1 MVQCSRGSIS
11 AATIIFY
18 KGVNVLMDGSSLPL
32 SVLLLILLI
41 ALSAY
46 FSASETAFASYNKM
60 RLKSEAEDKKA
71 KKARKVLELSENYE
85 KLISTILIGNN
96 IVNIVAT
103 SVATLLFTHFIENE
117 AVAATVSTIVM
128 TLAVLTFG
136 EITPK
141 TVAKRTADNFSK
153 KVAGSLS
160 VLTAL
165 FTPLTFIFNLWQ
177 KFVLKFFKD
186 DGETAVTEDEII
198 TVVEEAAED
207 GEIDEQES
215 ELIKNVI
222 KFSDL
227 DVNDILT
234 PRVDVAAVDINWDK
248 EKIAKVFAETEFSR
262 LPVYDETIDNI
273 SGILYQKDFF
283 NHSEMPVSELVKPV
297 KFIFSSMKI
306 SRLLKLFQESK
317 CHMVVVNDEYGGTE
331 GIVTLED
338 VIESL
343 VGEIYDEH
351 DEVIEDI
358 VKLSETNYK
367 VLGSTSIDKFLETF
381 ELELEEEDDDSDI
394 TTVSGFAAHNLEK
407 IPDEGDMFEHRNL
420 KITITKTDSNRV
432 VEAMVE
438 VMPVDEDKE

>member
-1 MVQCSRGSIS
+1 
-11 AATIIFY
+11 
-18 KGVNVLMDGSSLPL
+18 MDGSSSLTL

-46 FSASETAFASYNKM
+46 FSASETAFASYNKTRM
-60 RLKSEAEDKKA
+60 KSEAEDKKA
-71 KKARKVLELSENYE
+71 LKARRVLSLSENYE

-103 SVATLLFTHFIENE
+103 SVATLFFTHLISNE
-117 AVAATVSTIVM
+117 AVAATVSTVVM

-141 TVAKRTADNFSK
+141 TVAKRTADSFTK
-153 KVAGSLS
+153 KVADSLT
-160 VLTAL
+160 VLTIV

-186 DGETAVTEDEII
+186 DGEAAVTEDEII

-262 LPVYDETIDNI
+262 LPVYDESIDNI
-273 SGILYQKDFF
+273 SGILYQKDFY
-283 NHSEMPVSELVKPV
+283 NHSQLPVSELVKPV

-351 DEVIEDI
+351 DEVVEDI

-407 IPDEGDMFEHRNL
+407 IPDEGDVFEHRNL

-438 VMPVDEDKE
+438 VMPIPEEEE

>member
-1 MVQCSRGSIS
+1 
-11 AATIIFY
+11 
-18 KGVNVLMDGSSLPL
+18 MDGSSIPIF
-32 SVLLLILLI
+32 VLLLIVLI
-41 ALSAY
+41 MLSAY
-46 FSASETAFASYNKM
+46 FSASETAFSSYNRVRM
-60 RLKSEAEDKKA
+60 KSEAEDKKG
-71 KKARKVLELSENYE
+71 KKARRVLFLSENYE

-103 SVATLLFTHFIENE
+103 SIATLLFTHLLPNNE
-117 AVAATVSTIVM
+117 AMAATVSTVVM
-128 TLAVLTFG
+128 TLAVLIFG

-141 TVAKRTADNFSK
+141 TIAKRTADGFSK
-153 KVAGSLS
+153 KVVGSLS
-160 VLTAL
+160 FLTML
-165 FTPLTFIFNLWQ
+165 FTPLTAIFNLWQ
-177 KFVLKFFKD
+177 KFVMSFVKGTD
-186 DGETAVTEDEII
+186 DDNVTEDEII

-234 PRVDVAAVDINWDK
+234 PRVDVAAVDILWDR
-248 EKIAKVFAETEFSR
+248 ERIAKVFAETEFSR
-262 LPVYDETIDNI
+262 LPIYEENIDNI
-273 SGILYQKDFF
+273 VGILYQKDFS
-283 NHSEMPVSELVKPV
+283 NHADIDVSKLVKPV

-351 DEVIEDI
+351 DEVVEDI
-358 VKLSETNYK
+358 VKLSEDK
-367 VLGSTSIDKFLETF
+367 FRVLGSTSIDKFMEFF
-381 ELELEEEDDDSDI
+381 ELEQEEGEDDSDI

-407 IPDEGDMFEHRNL
+407 IPDQGDRFEYENL
-420 KITITKTDSNRV
+420 KIVITKTDSNRV
-432 VEAMVE
+432 VESV
-438 VMPVDEDKE
+438 VTVFPKEPEPEE

>member
-1 MVQCSRGSIS
+1 
-11 AATIIFY
+11 
-18 KGVNVLMDGSSLPL
+18 MDGSSIPIL
-32 SVLLLILLI
+32 VLLIIVLI

-46 FSASETAFASYNKM
+46 FSASETAFSSYNRVRM
-60 RLKSEAEDKKA
+60 KSEAEDKKG
-71 KKARKVLELSENYE
+71 KKARRVLMLSENYE

-103 SVATLLFTHFIENE
+103 SIATLLFTHLLPDNE
-117 AVAATVSTIVM
+117 ALAATVSTVVM

-141 TVAKRTADNFSK
+141 TIAKRTADGFSK
-153 KVAGSLS
+153 KVVGSLS
-160 VLTAL
+160 FLTTL
-165 FTPLTFIFNLWQ
+165 FTPFTAIFNLWQ
-177 KFVLKFFKD
+177 KFVMSFVKGTD
-186 DGETAVTEDEII
+186 DDNVTEDEII

-234 PRVDVAAVDINWDK
+234 PRVDVAAVDISWDR
-248 EKIAKVFAETEFSR
+248 ERIARVFAETEFSR
-262 LPVYDETIDNI
+262 LPIYEENIDNI
-273 SGILYQKDFF
+273 VGILYQKDFS
-283 NHSEMPVSELVKPV
+283 NHADTDVSKLIKPV

-358 VKLSETNYK
+358 VKLSEDRFR
-367 VLGSTSIDKFLETF
+367 VLGSTSIDKFMEFF
-381 ELELEEEDDDSDI
+381 ELEQEEGEDDSDI

-407 IPDEGDMFEHRNL
+407 IPDQGDRFEYENL
-420 KITITKTDSNRV
+420 KIVITKTDSNRV
-432 VEAMVE
+432 VESV
-438 VMPVDEDKE
+438 VTVFPKEPEPEE

>member
-1 MVQCSRGSIS
+1 
-11 AATIIFY
+11 
-18 KGVNVLMDGSSLPL
+18 MDGSSIPIF
-32 SVLLLILLI
+32 VLLLIVLI
-41 ALSAY
+41 MLSAY
-46 FSASETAFASYNKM
+46 FSASETAFSSYNRVRM
-60 RLKSEAEDKKA
+60 KSEAEDKKG
-71 KKARKVLELSENYE
+71 KKARRVLFLSENYE

-103 SVATLLFTHFIENE
+103 SIATLLFTHLLPDNE
-117 AVAATVSTIVM
+117 AMAATVSTVVM
-128 TLAVLTFG
+128 TLAVLIFG

-141 TVAKRTADNFSK
+141 TIAKRTADGFSK
-153 KVAGSLS
+153 KVVGSLS
-160 VLTAL
+160 FLTML
-165 FTPLTFIFNLWQ
+165 FTPLTAIFNLWQ
-177 KFVLKFFKD
+177 RFVMSFVKGTD
-186 DGETAVTEDEII
+186 DDSVTEDEII

-234 PRVDVAAVDINWDK
+234 PRVDVAAVDISWDR
-248 EKIAKVFAETEFSR
+248 ERISKVFAETEFSR
-262 LPVYDETIDNI
+262 LPIYEENIDNI
-273 SGILYQKDFF
+273 VGILYQKDFS
-283 NHSEMPVSELVKPV
+283 NHSDTDVSKLVKPV

-351 DEVIEDI
+351 DEVVEDI
-358 VKLSETNYK
+358 VKLSEDRFR
-367 VLGSTSIDKFLETF
+367 VLGSTSIDKFMEFFSLEQ
-381 ELELEEEDDDSDI
+381 EEGEDDSDI

-407 IPDEGDMFEHRNL
+407 IPDQGDRFEYENL
-420 KITITKTDSNRV
+420 KIVITKTDSNRV
-432 VEAMVE
+432 VESV
-438 VMPVDEDKE
+438 VTVFPKEPEPEE

>member
-1 MVQCSRGSIS
+1 
-11 AATIIFY
+11 
-18 KGVNVLMDGSSLPL
+18 MDGSSSLTL

-60 RLKSEAEDKKA
+60 RMKSEAEDKKA
-71 KKARKVLELSENYE
+71 IKARRVLSLSENYE

-103 SVATLLFTHFIENE
+103 SVATLFFTHLISNE
-117 AVAATVSTIVM
+117 AVAATVSTVVM

-141 TVAKRTADNFSK
+141 TVAKRTADSFTK
-153 KVAGSLS
+153 KVADSLT
-160 VLTAL
+160 VLTIV

-186 DGETAVTEDEII
+186 DGEAAVTEDEII

-248 EKIAKVFAETEFSR
+248 ERIAKVFAETEFSR
-262 LPVYDETIDNI
+262 LPVYDESIDNI
-273 SGILYQKDFF
+273 SGILYQKDFY
-283 NHSEMPVSELVKPV
+283 NHSQLPVSELVKPV

-351 DEVIEDI
+351 DEVVEDI

-407 IPDEGDMFEHRNL
+407 IPDEGDVFEHRNL

-438 VMPVDEDKE
+438 VMPIPEEEE

>member
-1 MVQCSRGSIS
+1 
-11 AATIIFY
+11 
-18 KGVNVLMDGSSLPL
+18 MDGSSSLTL

-71 KKARKVLELSENYE
+71 VKARRVLSLSENYE

-96 IVNIVAT
+96 LVNIVAT
-103 SVATLLFTHFIENE
+103 SVATLLFTHLLPNNE
-117 AVAATVSTIVM
+117 AMAATVSTIVM
-128 TLAVLTFG
+128 TLVVLTFG

-160 VLTAL
+160 VLTVL

-186 DGETAVTEDEII
+186 DGEIAVTEDEII

-248 EKIAKVFAETEFSR
+248 EKIAKIFAETEFSR
-262 LPVYDETIDNI
+262 LPVYDESIDNVL
-273 SGILYQKDFF
+273 GILYQKDFY
-283 NHSEMPVSELVKPV
+283 NHGELPVSELVKPV

-358 VKLSETNYK
+358 VKLSETRYK

-381 ELELEEEDDDSDI
+381 ELELEEDDDDSDI

-407 IPDEGDMFEHRNL
+407 IPDEGDSFEHRNL

-438 VMPVDEDKE
+438 VFPVEEEEE

>member
-1 MVQCSRGSIS
+1 
-11 AATIIFY
+11 
-18 KGVNVLMDGSSLPL
+18 MDGSSSLTL

-60 RLKSEAEDKKA
+60 RMKSEAEDKKA
-71 KKARKVLELSENYE
+71 IKARRVLSLSENYE

-103 SVATLLFTHFIENE
+103 SVATLLFTHLISNE
-117 AVAATVSTIVM
+117 AVAATVSTVVM

-141 TVAKRTADNFSK
+141 TVAKRTADSFTK
-153 KVAGSLS
+153 KVADSLT
-160 VLTAL
+160 VLTIV

-186 DGETAVTEDEII
+186 DGEAAVTEDEII

-248 EKIAKVFAETEFSR
+248 ERIAKVFAETEFSR
-262 LPVYDETIDNI
+262 LPVYDESIDNI
-273 SGILYQKDFF
+273 SGILYQKDFY
-283 NHSEMPVSELVKPV
+283 NHSQLPVSELVKPV

-351 DEVIEDI
+351 DEVVEDI

-407 IPDEGDMFEHRNL
+407 IPDEGDVFEHRNL

-438 VMPVDEDKE
+438 VMPIPEEEE

>member
-1 MVQCSRGSIS
+1 
-11 AATIIFY
+11 
-18 KGVNVLMDGSSLPL
+18 MDGSSIPIF
-32 SVLLLILLI
+32 VLLLIVLI
-41 ALSAY
+41 MLSAY
-46 FSASETAFASYNKM
+46 FSASETAFSSYNRVRM
-60 RLKSEAEDKKA
+60 KSEAEDKKG
-71 KKARKVLELSENYE
+71 KKARRVLMLSENYE

-103 SVATLLFTHFIENE
+103 SIATLLFTHLLPDNE
-117 AVAATVSTIVM
+117 AMAATVSTVVM
-128 TLAVLTFG
+128 TLAVLIFG

-141 TVAKRTADNFSK
+141 TIAKRTADGFSK
-153 KVAGSLS
+153 KVVGSLS
-160 VLTAL
+160 FLTML
-165 FTPLTFIFNLWQ
+165 FTPLTAIFNLWQ
-177 KFVLKFFKD
+177 RFVMSFVKGTD
-186 DGETAVTEDEII
+186 DDSVTEDEII

-234 PRVDVAAVDINWDK
+234 PRVDVAAVDISWDR
-248 EKIAKVFAETEFSR
+248 ERISKVFAETEFSR
-262 LPVYDETIDNI
+262 LPIYEENIDNI
-273 SGILYQKDFF
+273 VGILYQKDFS
-283 NHSEMPVSELVKPV
+283 NHSDTDVSKLVKPV

-351 DEVIEDI
+351 DEVVEDI
-358 VKLSETNYK
+358 VKLSEDRFR
-367 VLGSTSIDKFLETF
+367 VLGSTSIDKFMEFFSLEQ
-381 ELELEEEDDDSDI
+381 EEGEDDSDI

-407 IPDEGDMFEHRNL
+407 IPDQGDRFEYENL
-420 KITITKTDSNRV
+420 KIVITKTDSNRV
-432 VEAMVE
+432 VESV
-438 VMPVDEDKE
+438 VTVFPKEPEPEE

>member
-1 MVQCSRGSIS
+1 
-11 AATIIFY
+11 
-18 KGVNVLMDGSSLPL
+18 MDGSSLPL
-32 SVLLLILLI
+32 SVLLLVVLI

-46 FSASETAFASYNKM
+46 FSASETAFSSYNKL
-60 RLKSEAEDKKA
+60 RIKTEAEDKKGA
-71 KKARKVLELSENYE
+71 KARRVLSLTENYE

-96 IVNIVAT
+96 LVNIVAT
-103 SVATLLFTHFIENE
+103 SVATLLFTHLIENE
-117 AVAATVSTIVM
+117 ALAATISTVVM
-128 TLAVLTFG
+128 TLLVLTFG

-153 KVAGSLS
+153 KVADSLT
-160 VLTAL
+160 VLTIL

-177 KFVLKFFKD
+177 KFILKFFKD
-186 DGETAVTEDEII
+186 DGEAAVTEDEII

-248 EKIAKVFAETEFSR
+248 ERIAKVFADTEFSR

-283 NHSEMPVSELVKPV
+283 NHSELPVAKLVKPV

-358 VKLSETNYK
+358 VKISEEKYTA
-367 VLGSTSIDKFLETF
+367 LGSCGIDKFLETF
-381 ELELEEEDDDSDI
+381 ELEVEEDEDDSDI
-394 TTVSGFAAHNLEK
+394 TTVSGFAAHLLEK
-407 IPDEGDMFEHRNL
+407 IPDEGDSFEYKNL
-420 KITITKTDSNRV
+420 NITVTKTDSNRV
-432 VEAMVE
+432 LE
-438 VMPVDEDKE
+438 VAVDVLPQIEEEE

>member
-1 MVQCSRGSIS
+1 
-11 AATIIFY
+11 
-18 KGVNVLMDGSSLPL
+18 MDGSSLPL
-32 SVLLLILLI
+32 SVLLLVVLI
-41 ALSAY
+41 ALSAF
-46 FSASETAFASYNKM
+46 FSASETAFSSYNKM
-60 RLKSEAEDKKA
+60 RMKTEAEDKKGV
-71 KKARKVLELSENYE
+71 KARRVLSLTENYE

-96 IVNIVAT
+96 IVNIIAT
-103 SVATLLFTHFIENE
+103 SVATLLFTHYIENE
-117 AVAATVSTIVM
+117 AVAATVSTVVM

-153 KVAGSLS
+153 KVADSFT
-160 VLTAL
+160 VLTIL
-165 FTPLTFIFNLWQ
+165 LTPLTFIFNLWQ
-177 KFVLKFFKD
+177 KFVLKFFNNGED
-186 DGETAVTEDEII
+186 DAVTEDEIL

-234 PRVDVAAVDINWDK
+234 PRVDVAAVDLNWDK
-248 EKIAKVFAETEFSR
+248 ERIAKVFAETEFSR

-283 NHSEMPVSELVKPV
+283 NHSDLPVSKLVKPV

-358 VKLSETNYK
+358 VKLSEERYTA
-367 VLGSTSIDKFLETF
+367 LGSCGIDKFLETF
-381 ELELEEEDDDSDI
+381 ELEVEEEEDDSDI
-394 TTVSGFAAHNLEK
+394 TTVSGFAAHLLEK
-407 IPDEGDMFEHRNL
+407 IPDEGDSFEYKNL
-420 KITITKTDSNRV
+420 KITVTKTDSNRV
-432 VEAMVE
+432 LEVAVE
-438 VMPVDEDKE
+438 VLPKPEEEE

>member
-1 MVQCSRGSIS
+1 
-11 AATIIFY
+11 
-18 KGVNVLMDGSSLPL
+18 MDGSLPIY
-32 SVLLLILLI
+32 VLVLVVLI
-41 ALSAY
+41 ALSAF

-60 RLKSEAEDKKA
+60 RMKGEADEKTG
-71 KKARKVLELSENYE
+71 KKARRVLELSENYE

-103 SVATLLFTHFIENE
+103 SIATILFTHIISENE
-117 AVAATVSTIVM
+117 ALAATVSTVVM
-128 TLAVLTFG
+128 TLALLIFG

-141 TVAKRTADNFSK
+141 TVAKRTADKFTKNVVSPLELVVK
-153 KVAGSLS
+153 
-160 VLTAL
+160 L
-165 FTPLTFIFNLWQ
+165 FTPITFLFNLWQ
-177 KFVLKFFKD
+177 SFVLRIIKA
-186 DGETAVTEDEII
+186 DGETNVTEEEII
-198 TVVEEAAED
+198 TVVEEAASD

-234 PRVDVAAVDINWDK
+234 PRVDVAAVDITWDR
-248 EKIAKVFAETEFSR
+248 ERIAHLFADTEFSR
-262 LPVYDETIDNI
+262 LPVYEENIDSI
-273 SGILYQKDFF
+273 VGILYQKDFY
-283 NHSEMPVSELVKPV
+283 NHSDAPISELVKPV

-306 SRLLKLFQESK
+306 SRLLRLFQESK

-351 DEVIEDI
+351 DEVVEEI
-358 VKLSETNYK
+358 VKIADDKYR

-407 IPDEGDMFEHRNL
+407 IPDEGDFFEHENL
-420 KITITKTDSNRV
+420 KITITKTESNRV
-432 VEAMVE
+432 VEAMVQVFPKAE
-438 VMPVDEDKE
+438 DPDEE

>member
-1 MVQCSRGSIS
+1 
-11 AATIIFY
+11 
-18 KGVNVLMDGSSLPL
+18 MDGSIPL
-32 SVLLLILLI
+32 LVLLIIALI

-46 FSASETAFASYNKM
+46 FSASETAFASFSKTRM
-60 RLKSEAEDKKA
+60 KSEAEDKKG
-71 KKARKVLELSENYE
+71 KKARRVLELGENYE

-103 SVATLLFTHFIENE
+103 SIATLLFTHLITNE
-117 AVAATVSTIVM
+117 AVAATASTVVM
-128 TLAVLTFG
+128 TLAVLIFG

-141 TVAKRTADNFSK
+141 TIAKRTADNFSK
-153 KVAGSLS
+153 KTVGSLEFL
-160 VLTAL
+160 VTI
-165 FTPLTFIFNLWQ
+165 FTPFTAVFNLWQ
-177 KFVLKFFKD
+177 KFVLSFLKTD
-186 DGETAVTEDEII
+186 DEVGVTEEEII
-198 TVVEEAAED
+198 TVVEEAASD

-234 PRVDVAAVDINWDK
+234 PRVDVAAVDISWDR
-248 EKIAKVFAETEFSR
+248 ERIASVFSETEFSR
-262 LPVYDETIDNI
+262 LPIYEENIDNI
-273 SGILYQKDFF
+273 LGILYQKDFY
-283 NHSEMPVSELVKPV
+283 NHGDTPVSELVKPV

-306 SRLLKLFQESK
+306 SRLLKLFQDTK
-317 CHMVVVNDEYGGTE
+317 CHMVVINDEYGGTE

-351 DEVIEDI
+351 DEVVEDI
-358 VKLSETNYK
+358 IKIADDKYR
-367 VLGSTSIDKFLETF
+367 VLGSTSIDKFIEQF
-381 ELELEEEDDDSDI
+381 ELEKDEEEDDSDI

-407 IPDEGDMFEHRNL
+407 IPDEGDIFEYENL

-432 VEAMVE
+432 LESVVQ
-438 VMPVDEDKE
+438 VFPKEETEEE

>member
-1 MVQCSRGSIS
+1 
-11 AATIIFY
+11 
-18 KGVNVLMDGSSLPL
+18 MDGSNGSSNTPVF
-32 SVLLLILLI
+32 VLVIIVLI
-41 ALSAY
+41 ALSAF
-46 FSASETAFASYNKM
+46 FSASETALSSYNKAKM
-60 RLKSEAEDKKA
+60 KSEAEDKKG
-71 KKARKVLELSENYE
+71 KKARRVLEIGENYE

-96 IVNIVAT
+96 IVNIIAT
-103 SVATLLFTHFIENE
+103 SVATLLFTSIIKDK
-117 AVAATVSTIVM
+117 ALATTISTAVM

-141 TVAKRTADNFSK
+141 TIAKRTADSFSK
-153 KVAGSLS
+153 KVAGIFE
-160 VLTAL
+160 AL
-165 FTPLTFIFNLWQ
+165 MAVFTPLTAIFNLWQ
-177 KFVLKFFKD
+177 KFIMSFVK
-186 DGETAVTEDEII
+186 GEEISVTEDEII

-234 PRVDVAAVDINWDK
+234 PRVDVAAVDISWDR
-248 EKIAKVFAETEFSR
+248 EKIAQVFADTEFSR
-262 LPVYDETIDNI
+262 LPVYEDSIDNI
-273 SGILYQKDFF
+273 MGILYHKDFS
-283 NHSEMPVSELVKPV
+283 NHGDTAVSQLVKPV

-306 SRLLKLFQESK
+306 SRLLRLFQESK

-351 DEVIEDI
+351 DEVVEDI
-358 VKLSETNYK
+358 IKISDDKYR

-407 IPDEGDMFEHRNL
+407 IPDEGDIFLHENL

-432 VEAMVE
+432 MEAVVQVFPKPE
-438 VMPVDEDKE
+438 ETEEE

>member
-1 MVQCSRGSIS
+1 
-11 AATIIFY
+11 
-18 KGVNVLMDGSSLPL
+18 MDGSSSLTL

-60 RLKSEAEDKKA
+60 RMKSEAEDKKA
-71 KKARKVLELSENYE
+71 IKARRVLSLSENYE

-103 SVATLLFTHFIENE
+103 SVATLLFTHLISNE
-117 AVAATVSTIVM
+117 AVAATVSTVVM
-128 TLAVLTFG
+128 TLVVLTFG

-141 TVAKRTADNFSK
+141 TVAKRTADSFSK
-153 KVAGSLS
+153 KVADSLTI
-160 VLTAL
+160 LTIV

-177 KFVLKFFKD
+177 KFILKFFKD
-186 DGETAVTEDEII
+186 DGEAAVTEDEII

-283 NHSEMPVSELVKPV
+283 NHSDLPVSKLVKPV

-351 DEVIEDI
+351 DEVVEDI

-407 IPDEGDMFEHRNL
+407 IPDEGDVFEHKNL
-420 KITITKTDSNRV
+420 KIKITKTDSNRV

-438 VMPVDEDKE
+438 VIPVAEEE

>member
-1 MVQCSRGSIS
+1 
-11 AATIIFY
+11 
-18 KGVNVLMDGSSLPL
+18 MDGSLPIY
-32 SVLLLILLI
+32 VLVLVVLI
-41 ALSAY
+41 ALSAF

-60 RLKSEAEDKKA
+60 RMKSEAEDKTGKL
-71 KKARKVLELSENYE
+71 ARRVLNLADNYE

-103 SVATLLFTHFIENE
+103 SIATILFTHLIPHNE
-117 AVAATVSTIVM
+117 AAAATISTVVM

-141 TVAKRTADNFSK
+141 TVAKRIADNFSK
-153 KVAGSLS
+153 KVVGPLEFLVSI
-160 VLTAL
+160 
-165 FTPLTFIFNLWQ
+165 FTPFTFLFNLWQ
-177 KFVLKFFKD
+177 RFVLRFLKTD
-186 DGETAVTEDEII
+186 EEVSVTEEEII
-198 TVVEEAAED
+198 TVVEEAASD

-234 PRVDVAAVDINWDK
+234 PRVDVAAVDITWDR
-248 EKIAKVFAETEFSR
+248 ERVASVFADTEFSR
-262 LPVYDETIDNI
+262 LPVYEENVDSIV
-273 SGILYQKDFF
+273 GILYQKDFH
-283 NHSEMPVSELVKPV
+283 NNSDAPISELVKPV

-306 SRLLKLFQESK
+306 SRLLKLFQDSK
-317 CHMVVVNDEYGGTE
+317 CHMVIVNDEYGGTE
-331 GIVTLED
+331 GLVTLED

-351 DEVIEDI
+351 DEVVEEI
-358 VKLSETNYK
+358 VQISENRYR

-407 IPDEGDMFEHRNL
+407 IPDEGDSFEHENL

-432 VEAMVE
+432 VEAVIDVFE
-438 VMPVDEDKE
+438 KETQSEE

>member
-1 MVQCSRGSIS
+1 
-11 AATIIFY
+11 
-18 KGVNVLMDGSSLPL
+18 MDGSLPIY
-32 SVLLLILLI
+32 VLVLIVLI
-41 ALSAY
+41 ALSAF
-46 FSASETAFASYNKM
+46 FSASETAFASYNKTRM
-60 RLKSEAEDKKA
+60 KGEAEEKTG
-71 KKARKVLELSENYE
+71 KKARRVLELAENYE
-85 KLISTILIGNN
+85 KLLSTILIGNN

-103 SVATLLFTHFIENE
+103 SIATLLFTHLIPDE
-117 AVAATVSTIVM
+117 ALAATASTVVM

-141 TVAKRTADNFSK
+141 TVAKRAADKLSK
-153 KVAGSLS
+153 GVVSPLEFLVKI
-160 VLTAL
+160 
-165 FTPLTFIFNLWQ
+165 FTPFTFLFNLWQ
-177 KFVLKFFKD
+177 KFVLRVIKA
-186 DGETAVTEDEII
+186 DGEVNVTEEEII

-234 PRVDVAAVDINWDK
+234 PRVDVAAVDITWDR
-248 EKIAKVFAETEFSR
+248 ERIAEVFGETEFSR
-262 LPVYDETIDNI
+262 LPVYEENID
-273 SGILYQKDFF
+273 SVVGILYQKDFY
-283 NHSEMPVSELVKPV
+283 NHSELPIADLVKPV

-351 DEVIEDI
+351 DEVVEEI
-358 VKLSETNYK
+358 VQISDNKFR

-407 IPDEGDMFEHRNL
+407 IPDEGDFFEHENL
-420 KITITKTDSNRV
+420 KITITKTESNRV
-432 VEAMVE
+432 VEAVID
-438 VMPVDEDKE
+438 VFPKEPETEE